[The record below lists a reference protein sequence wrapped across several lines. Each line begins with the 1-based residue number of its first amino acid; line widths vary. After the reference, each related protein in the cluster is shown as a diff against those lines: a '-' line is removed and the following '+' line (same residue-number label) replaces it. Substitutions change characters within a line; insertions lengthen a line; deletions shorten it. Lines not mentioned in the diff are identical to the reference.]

1 MNRTIKITT
10 SALVVGAALI
20 GLGLWKTIPSDMLSE
35 IALPNTWS
43 ANASSPA
50 TTQSPPSTP
59 PPVGAGL
66 PANASPRSTDQPP
79 VEAGLL
85 AMKSP
90 QTLERDGVSIALEVR
105 PLAEDGVL
113 REGEF
118 ADVRFR
124 ITDSASGQ
132 PLAGVAPGAWLDP
145 ETVAADQAQ
154 GREKS
159 CKSRVGVFLKSSIG
173 ARPMLDLNSYFLL
186 VMNRDAS
193 VSVVDPSVSVG
204 GITSTMSR
212 IDIKQPP
219 MDWTTPKDNKRVFV
233 SMPTAGEIAVIDSEQ
248 FKLLDSVPAGSNPV
262 RVALQPDERL
272 LWVGNNAKSAEASGV
287 TVIDARSLKPL
298 KHLAT
303 GAGHHEIA
311 FSKDSRYAF
320 VSNRDDG
327 TVSIIDIASLTISKQ
342 LKTGSHPL
350 SVAYS
355 PLSQAVYVADGKDGT
370 VTVIDTASLAVRRVI
385 QLKQGLGPMSF
396 SADGRFAIVLNTLEN
411 QASVIDAATNSL
423 IHDLDVSAEPFQIV
437 FTKAYAY
444 IRGLASAKVTMINL
458 SSLGEGR
465 KPITQGF
472 EAGPQAPRL
481 AGDLPLASSLAVS
494 RDDNAVFVVN
504 PVDNTTYFYAEGM
517 NAPMSGYPNRGQVA
531 RAALVIDRSLREV
544 EPGLYSARVKL
555 PVAGRFDVAFLLN
568 QPNIIHCFTAL
579 VEPSMNLARQPGVPK
594 VEFMLDKSTA
604 DLGSPYVVRF
614 RIVQGQ
620 QKTERSGVSDVK
632 VRYFRAP
639 SSKTRTVAALE
650 VGNGVYE
657 APVTLDQNGAW
668 YLHVRAAS
676 LGASFDDKTFA
687 SVRVLPGNAH

>member
-1 MNRTIKITT
+1 MNRTIKVAGC
-10 SALVVGAALI
+10 ALVVGLTLIWLGVWRTTPPAAL
-20 GLGLWKTIPSDMLSE
+20 SE
-35 IALPNTWS
+35 VALPDTWS
-43 ANASSPA
+43 
-50 TTQSPPSTP
+50 
-59 PPVGAGL
+59 G
-66 PANASPRSTDQPP
+66 
-79 VEAGLL
+79 
-85 AMKSP
+85 
-90 QTLERDGVSIALEVR
+90 QTLERDGVSVALEVR
-105 PLAEDGVL
+105 PLAQDGVL

-124 ITDSASGQ
+124 VTDSASGQ
-132 PLAGVAPGAWLDP
+132 PLSGVSPGAWLDP
-145 ETVAADQAQ
+145 EAVAADQAQ
-154 GREKS
+154 GRERS

-173 ARPMLDLNSYFLL
+173 ARPLLDMNSYYLL

-204 GITSTMSR
+204 GITSTMAR

-219 MDWTTPKDNKRVFV
+219 MDWVTPRDNKRVFI
-233 SMPTAGEIAVIDSEQ
+233 SMPTANEIAVIDSEQ
-248 FKLLDSVPAGSNPV
+248 FKLIDSVAAGSNPV
-262 RVALQPDERL
+262 RLALQPDERL
-272 LWVGNNAKSAEASGV
+272 LWVGNNAKSAEESGV
-287 TVIDARSLKPL
+287 TVIDTRSLKTL

-311 FSKDSRYAF
+311 FSKDSRFAF
-320 VSNRDDG
+320 VTNRDDG
-327 TVSIIDIASLTISKQ
+327 TVSLIDIASLTISKQ

-385 QLKQGLGPMSF
+385 KMKQGLGPMGF
-396 SADGRFAIVLNTLEN
+396 SADGRFGIVLNTLEN
-411 QASVIDAATNSL
+411 QASVIDAATDSL
-423 IHDLDVSAEPFQIV
+423 IHELDVSAEPYQVV

-458 SSLGEGR
+458 ASLGEGR
-465 KPITQGF
+465 TPISQGF

-531 RAALVIDRSLREV
+531 RAAMVIDRSLREV
-544 EPGLYSARVKL
+544 EPGLYSARIKL
-555 PVAGRFDVAFLLN
+555 PAAGRFDVAFLLN

-579 VEPSMNLARQPGVPK
+579 VEPDKTLALHPGVPK
-594 VEFMLDKSTA
+594 VEFMLDTSTA
-604 DLGSPYVVRF
+604 ALGSPYVVRF
-614 RIVQGQ
+614 RIVQGK
-620 QKTERSGVSDVK
+620 QKAQRSGVKDVQ

-639 SSKTRTVAALE
+639 TSRVQQVAALD
-650 VGNGVYE
+650 VGDGVYE

-687 SVRVLPGNAH
+687 SVRVLPGDAH

>member
-1 MNRTIKITT
+1 MNRTIIIAVW
-10 SALVVGAALI
+10 ALVVGLALI
-20 GLGLWKTIPSDMLSE
+20 WLGVWRASQPILLSDM
-35 IALPNTWS
+35 ALPNTWS
-43 ANASSPA
+43 KN
-50 TTQSPPSTP
+50 
-59 PPVGAGL
+59 
-66 PANASPRSTDQPP
+66 
-79 VEAGLL
+79 
-85 AMKSP
+85 
-90 QTLERDGVSIALEVR
+90 TLVRDGVSVAFELK
-105 PLAEDGVL
+105 PLAGNGVL

-124 ITDSASGQ
+124 VTDSASGQ
-132 PLAGVAPGAWLDP
+132 PLSGVAPGAWLDP

-154 GREKS
+154 GREQS

-173 ARPMLDLNSYFLL
+173 ARPLLDLNSYFLL

-204 GITSTMSR
+204 GITSTMAR

-219 MDWTTPKDNKRVFV
+219 MDWVTPRDNKRVFV
-233 SMPTAGEIAVIDSEQ
+233 SMPTAGEVAVIDSEQ
-248 FKLLDSVPAGSNPV
+248 FKLIDSVTAGSNPV
-262 RVALQPDERL
+262 RLALQPDERL
-272 LWVGNNAKSAEASGV
+272 LWVGNNAKTAEESGV
-287 TVIDARSLKPL
+287 TVIDTHSFKTL

-303 GAGHHEIA
+303 GAGHHEIT
-311 FSKDSRYAF
+311 FSKDSRHAF
-320 VSNRDDG
+320 VTNRDDG
-327 TVSIIDIASLTISKQ
+327 TLSIIDIASLTISQQ

-355 PLSQAVYVADGKDGT
+355 SLSQAVYVTDGKDGT
-370 VTVIDTASLAVRRVI
+370 VTVVDSSSLAVRRVI
-385 QLKQGLGPMSF
+385 KLKQGLGPMGF
-396 SADGRFAIVLNTLEN
+396 SADGRFGIVLNTLEN
-411 QASVIDAATNSL
+411 RASVIDAATDSL
-423 IHDLDVSAEPFQIV
+423 IHDLDVSAEPYQVV

-444 IRGLASAKVTMINL
+444 IRGLASAKVTMLNL
-458 SSLGEGR
+458 SSLGAGR
-465 KPITQGF
+465 APISQGF

-504 PVDNTTYFYAEGM
+504 PADNTTYFYAEGM

-531 RAALVIDRSLREV
+531 RAAMVIDRSLREV
-544 EPGLYSARVKL
+544 EPGLYSARIKL
-555 PVAGRFDVAFLLN
+555 PGAGRFDVAFLLN

-579 VEPSMNLARQPGVPK
+579 VEPDKNLNQHSGMPK
-594 VEFMLDKSTA
+594 VEFMLDKATA
-604 DLGSPYVVRF
+604 ALGSPYVVRF
-614 RIVQGQ
+614 RIVQGK
-620 QKTERSGVSDVK
+620 QKAQRSGVKDVQ

-639 SSKTRTVAALE
+639 TSRAQEVAALE

-687 SVRVLPGNAH
+687 SVRVLPGDAH

>member
-1 MNRTIKITT
+1 MNRTIRIA
-10 SALVVGAALI
+10 SGALVLGVALI
-20 GLGLWKTIPSDMLSE
+20 SLGVWRTVPPSMLSE
-35 IALPNTWS
+35 VALPNTWS
-43 ANASSPA
+43 G
-50 TTQSPPSTP
+50 QSLS
-59 PPVGAGL
+59 
-66 PANASPRSTDQPP
+66 
-79 VEAGLL
+79 
-85 AMKSP
+85 
-90 QTLERDGVSIALEVR
+90 RDGVSVALEVK
-105 PLAEDGVL
+105 PLAKDGVL

-118 ADVRFR
+118 ADVQFR
-124 ITDSASGQ
+124 VKDSTSGQ
-132 PLAGVAPGAWLDP
+132 PLSGVNPGAWLDP

-154 GREKS
+154 GREQS

-173 ARPMLDLNSYFLL
+173 ARPLLDLNSYFLL

-204 GITSTMSR
+204 GITSTMAR
-212 IDIKQPP
+212 IDLKQPP
-219 MDWTTPKDNKRVFV
+219 MDWVTPKDNKRVFL
-233 SMPTAGEIAVIDSEQ
+233 SMPTAGEVAVIDSEQ
-248 FKLLDSVPAGSNPV
+248 FKLLASVSAGSNPV

-272 LWVGNNAKSAEASGV
+272 LWVGNNASTADESGV
-287 TVIDARSLKPL
+287 TVIDTRSLKPL

-311 FSKDSRYAF
+311 FSKDSRFAF
-320 VSNRDDG
+320 VTNRDDG
-327 TVSIIDIASLTISKQ
+327 TLTIIDIASLTVSKQ

-355 PLSQAVYVADGKDGT
+355 PLSQAVYVADGQDGT
-370 VTVIDTASLAVRRVI
+370 VTVVDSASLAVRRVI
-385 QLKQGLGPMSF
+385 KAKQGLGPMGF
-396 SADGRFAIVLNTLEN
+396 SADGRFGIVLNTLEN
-411 QASVIDAATNSL
+411 QASVIDAATDSL
-423 IHDLDVSAEPFQIV
+423 IHELDVSAEPYQVV

-444 IRGLASAKVTMINL
+444 VRGLASAKVTMINL
-458 SSLGEGR
+458 SSLGQGR
-465 KPITQGF
+465 TPISQGF

-531 RAALVIDRSLREV
+531 RAAMVIDRSLREV
-544 EPGLYSARVKL
+544 EPGLYSARIKL
-555 PVAGRFDVAFLLN
+555 PSAGRFDVAFLLN

-579 VEPSMNLARQPGVPK
+579 VEPDPAIAQHPGVPQ

-604 DLGSPYVVRF
+604 TLGSPYVVRF

-620 QKTERSGVSDVK
+620 QQTRRSGVKDVQ

-639 SSKTRTVAALE
+639 TSRVQEVAALD
-650 VGNGVYE
+650 VGNGIYE

-676 LGASFDDKTFA
+676 LGANFDDKTFA
-687 SVRVLPGNAH
+687 SVRVLPGTAN

>member
-1 MNRTIKITT
+1 MSRTIKVAGC
-10 SALVVGAALI
+10 ALVVGLALI
-20 GLGLWKTIPSDMLSE
+20 WLGVWRTAPPDMLSKV
-35 IALPNTWS
+35 ALPDTWS
-43 ANASSPA
+43 G
-50 TTQSPPSTP
+50 QK
-59 PPVGAGL
+59 L
-66 PANASPRSTDQPP
+66 
-79 VEAGLL
+79 
-85 AMKSP
+85 K
-90 QTLERDGVSIALEVR
+90 RDGVSVALEVR

-113 REGEF
+113 REGGF

-124 ITDSASGQ
+124 VTDSASGQ
-132 PLAGVAPGAWLDP
+132 PLSGVNPGAWLDP
-145 ETVAADQAQ
+145 ESVAADKAQ
-154 GREKS
+154 GREHS

-173 ARPMLDLNSYFLL
+173 ARPLLDLNSYFLL

-204 GITSTMSR
+204 GITSTMAR

-219 MDWTTPKDNKRVFV
+219 MDWVTPRDNKRVFI
-233 SMPTAGEIAVIDSEQ
+233 SMPTADEIAVIDSEQ
-248 FKLLDSVPAGSNPV
+248 FKLIDSVAAGSNPV
-262 RVALQPDERL
+262 RLALQPDERL
-272 LWVGNNAKSAEASGV
+272 LWVGNNAKSAEESGV
-287 TVIDARSLKPL
+287 TVIDTRSLKTL

-303 GAGHHEIA
+303 GAGHHEIT
-311 FSKDSRYAF
+311 FSKDSRFAF
-320 VSNRDDG
+320 VTNRDDG
-327 TVSIIDIASLTISKQ
+327 TLSLIDIASLTISKQ

-370 VTVIDTASLAVRRVI
+370 VTVVDTASLAVRRVI
-385 QLKQGLGPMSF
+385 KMKQGLGPMGF
-396 SADGRFAIVLNTLEN
+396 SADGRFGIVLNTLEN
-411 QASVIDAATNSL
+411 QASVIDAATDSL
-423 IHDLDVSAEPFQIV
+423 IHELNVSTEPYQVV

-465 KPITQGF
+465 TPISQGF

-531 RAALVIDRSLREV
+531 RAAMVIDRSLREV
-544 EPGLYSARVKL
+544 EPGLYSARIKL
-555 PVAGRFDVAFLLN
+555 PAAGRFDVAFLLN

-579 VEPSMNLARQPGVPK
+579 VEPDKNLNPHAGVPK

-604 DLGSPYVVRF
+604 ALGSPYVVRF
-614 RIVQGQ
+614 RIVQGK
-620 QKTERSGVSDVK
+620 QKVQRIGVKDVQ

-639 SSKTRTVAALE
+639 TSRAQQVAALE
-650 VGNGVYE
+650 VGDGVYE
-657 APVTLDQNGAW
+657 APVTLDQHGAW

-676 LGASFDDKTFA
+676 LGASFDDKNFA
-687 SVRVLPGNAH
+687 SVRVLPGAAH

>member
-1 MNRTIKITT
+1 MSRTIKVAGC
-10 SALVVGAALI
+10 ALVVGLALI
-20 GLGLWKTIPSDMLSE
+20 WLGVWRTAPPDMLSKV
-35 IALPNTWS
+35 ALPDTWS
-43 ANASSPA
+43 G
-50 TTQSPPSTP
+50 QK
-59 PPVGAGL
+59 L
-66 PANASPRSTDQPP
+66 
-79 VEAGLL
+79 
-85 AMKSP
+85 K
-90 QTLERDGVSIALEVR
+90 RDGVSVALEVR

-113 REGEF
+113 REGGF

-124 ITDSASGQ
+124 VTDSASGQ
-132 PLAGVAPGAWLDP
+132 PLSGVNPGAWLDP
-145 ETVAADQAQ
+145 ESVAADKAQ
-154 GREKS
+154 GREHS

-173 ARPMLDLNSYFLL
+173 ARPLLDLNSYFLL

-204 GITSTMSR
+204 GITSTMAR

-219 MDWTTPKDNKRVFV
+219 MDWVTPRDNKRVFV
-233 SMPTAGEIAVIDSEQ
+233 SMPTADEIAVIDSEQ
-248 FKLLDSVPAGSNPV
+248 FKLIDSVAAGSNPV
-262 RVALQPDERL
+262 RLALQPDERL

-287 TVIDARSLKPL
+287 TVIDTRSFKTL

-311 FSKDSRYAF
+311 FSKDSRFAF
-320 VSNRDDG
+320 VTNRDDG
-327 TVSIIDIASLTISKQ
+327 TLSIIDIASLTISKQ
-342 LKTGSHPL
+342 LQTGSNPL

-370 VTVIDTASLAVRRVI
+370 VTVVDTASFAVRRVI
-385 QLKQGLGPMSF
+385 KMKQGLGPMGF
-396 SADGRFAIVLNTLEN
+396 SADGRFGIVLNTLEN
-411 QASVIDAATNSL
+411 QASVIDAATDSL
-423 IHDLDVSAEPFQIV
+423 IHELDVSAEPYQVV

-444 IRGLASAKVTMINL
+444 VRGLASAKVTMINL

-465 KPITQGF
+465 TPISQGF

-531 RAALVIDRSLREV
+531 RAAMVIDRSLREV
-544 EPGLYSARVKL
+544 EPGLYSARIKL
-555 PVAGRFDVAFLLN
+555 PPAGRFDVAFLLN
-568 QPNIIHCFTAL
+568 QPNIIHCFRAL
-579 VEPSMNLARQPGVPK
+579 VEPDKNLDPRAGVPK

-604 DLGSPYVVRF
+604 ALGSPYVVRF
-614 RIVQGQ
+614 RIVQGK
-620 QKTERSGVSDVK
+620 QKVQRSGVKDVQ

-639 SSKTRTVAALE
+639 TSRAQEVAALE
-650 VGNGVYE
+650 VADGVYE

-687 SVRVLPGNAH
+687 SVRVLPGDAH

>member
-1 MNRTIKITT
+1 MTRTIKLAGFALVAG
-10 SALVVGAALI
+10 SALI
-20 GLGLWKTIPSDMLSE
+20 WLGVWRTMPPDMLSE
-35 IALPNTWS
+35 VALPDTWS
-43 ANASSPA
+43 GQNLS
-50 TTQSPPSTP
+50 
-59 PPVGAGL
+59 
-66 PANASPRSTDQPP
+66 
-79 VEAGLL
+79 
-85 AMKSP
+85 
-90 QTLERDGVSIALEVR
+90 RDGVSVALEVK
-105 PLAEDGVL
+105 PLAKDGVL

-118 ADVRFR
+118 ADVQFR
-124 ITDSASGQ
+124 VNDSASGQ
-132 PLAGVAPGAWLDP
+132 PLSGVNPGAWLDP

-154 GREKS
+154 GREQS

-173 ARPMLDLNSYFLL
+173 ARPLLDLNSYFLL

-204 GITSTMSR
+204 GITSTMAR
-212 IDIKQPP
+212 INIKQPP
-219 MDWTTPKDNKRVFV
+219 MDWITPKDNKRVFV
-233 SMPTAGEIAVIDSEQ
+233 SMPTAGEVAVIDSEQ
-248 FKLLDSVPAGSNPV
+248 FKLLESVAAGSNPV

-272 LWVGNNAKSAEASGV
+272 LWVGNNASKAEESGV
-287 TVIDARSLKPL
+287 TVIDTRSLKPL

-311 FSKDSRYAF
+311 FSKDSRFAF
-320 VSNRDDG
+320 VTNRDDG
-327 TVSIIDIASLTISKQ
+327 TLSIIDIASLTLSKQ

-370 VTVIDTASLAVRRVI
+370 VTVVDGASLDVRRVI
-385 QLKQGLGPMSF
+385 KVRQGLGPMGF
-396 SADGRFAIVLNTLEN
+396 SADGRFGIVLNTLEN
-411 QASVIDAATNSL
+411 QASVIDAATDSL
-423 IHDLDVSAEPFQIV
+423 IHELDVSAEPYQVV

-444 IRGLASAKVTMINL
+444 VRGLASAKVTMINL
-458 SSLGEGR
+458 SSLGQGR
-465 KPITQGF
+465 TPISQGF

-531 RAALVIDRSLREV
+531 RAAMVIDRSLREV
-544 EPGLYSARVKL
+544 EPGLYSARIKL
-555 PVAGRFDVAFLLN
+555 PATGRFDVAFLLN

-579 VEPSMNLARQPGVPK
+579 VEPDKQLASHPGVPK

-604 DLGSPYVVRF
+604 ALGSPYVVRF

-620 QKTERSGVSDVK
+620 QKAQRSGVKDVQ

-639 SSKTRTVAALE
+639 TSRAQEVAALE
-650 VGNGVYE
+650 VGNGIYE

-676 LGASFDDKTFA
+676 LGANFDDKTFA
-687 SVRVLPGNAH
+687 SVRVLPGNAN

>member
-1 MNRTIKITT
+1 MNRTIKVAGC
-10 SALVVGAALI
+10 ALVVGLTLIWLGVWRTTPPAAL
-20 GLGLWKTIPSDMLSE
+20 SE
-35 IALPNTWS
+35 VALPDTWS
-43 ANASSPA
+43 
-50 TTQSPPSTP
+50 
-59 PPVGAGL
+59 G
-66 PANASPRSTDQPP
+66 
-79 VEAGLL
+79 
-85 AMKSP
+85 
-90 QTLERDGVSIALEVR
+90 QTLERDGVSVALEVR
-105 PLAEDGVL
+105 PLAQDGVL

-124 ITDSASGQ
+124 VTDSASGQ
-132 PLAGVAPGAWLDP
+132 PLSGVSPGAWLDP
-145 ETVAADQAQ
+145 EAVAADQAQ
-154 GREKS
+154 GRERS
-159 CKSRVGVFLKSSIG
+159 CKTRVGVFLKSSIG
-173 ARPMLDLNSYFLL
+173 ARPLLDMNSYYLL

-204 GITSTMSR
+204 GITSTMAR

-219 MDWTTPKDNKRVFV
+219 MDWVTPRDNKRVFI
-233 SMPTAGEIAVIDSEQ
+233 SMPTANEIAVIDSEQ
-248 FKLLDSVPAGSNPV
+248 FKLIDSVAAGSNPV
-262 RVALQPDERL
+262 RLALQPDERL
-272 LWVGNNAKSAEASGV
+272 LWVGNNAKSAEESGV
-287 TVIDARSLKPL
+287 TVIDTRSLKTL

-311 FSKDSRYAF
+311 FSKDSRFAF
-320 VSNRDDG
+320 VTNRDDG
-327 TVSIIDIASLTISKQ
+327 TVSLIDIASLTISKQ

-385 QLKQGLGPMSF
+385 KMKQGLGPMGF
-396 SADGRFAIVLNTLEN
+396 SADGRFGIVLNTLEN
-411 QASVIDAATNSL
+411 QASVIDAATDSL
-423 IHDLDVSAEPFQIV
+423 IHELDVSAEPYQVV

-458 SSLGEGR
+458 ASLGEGR
-465 KPITQGF
+465 TPISQGF

-531 RAALVIDRSLREV
+531 RAAMVIDRSLREV
-544 EPGLYSARVKL
+544 EPGLYSTRIKL
-555 PVAGRFDVAFLLN
+555 PAAGRFDVAFLLN
-568 QPNIIHCFTAL
+568 QPNIIHCFTAS
-579 VEPSMNLARQPGVPK
+579 VEPDKTLAQHPGVPK
-594 VEFMLDKSTA
+594 VEFMLDTSTA
-604 DLGSPYVVRF
+604 ALGSPYVVRF
-614 RIVQGQ
+614 RIVQGK
-620 QKTERSGVSDVK
+620 QKAQRSGVKDVQ
-632 VRYFRAP
+632 VHYFRAP
-639 SSKTRTVAALE
+639 TSRVQQVAALE
-650 VGNGVYE
+650 VDDGVYE

-687 SVRVLPGNAH
+687 SVRVLPGDAH

>member
-1 MNRTIKITT
+1 MSRTIGIAGCAFVVGV
-10 SALVVGAALI
+10 ALVW
-20 GLGLWKTIPSDMLSE
+20 LGVWRTAPPTLLSE
-35 IALPNTWS
+35 VALPDTWS
-43 ANASSPA
+43 SH
-50 TTQSPPSTP
+50 
-59 PPVGAGL
+59 
-66 PANASPRSTDQPP
+66 
-79 VEAGLL
+79 
-85 AMKSP
+85 K
-90 QTLERDGVSIALEVR
+90 LERDGVSVALEVR

-124 ITDSASGQ
+124 VSDSTSGQ
-132 PLAGVAPGAWLDP
+132 PLSGVNPGAWLDP
-145 ETVAADQAQ
+145 EAVAADQAQ
-154 GREKS
+154 GRERS

-173 ARPMLDLNSYFLL
+173 ARPLLDLNSYFLL

-204 GITSTMSR
+204 GITSTRAR

-219 MDWTTPKDNKRVFV
+219 MDWVTPKDNKRVFI
-233 SMPTAGEIAVIDSEQ
+233 SMPTAGEVAVIDSEQ
-248 FKLLDSVPAGSNPV
+248 FKLIDSVTAGNHPV

-272 LWVGNNAKSAEASGV
+272 LWVGNNASKAEESGV
-287 TVIDARSLKPL
+287 SVIDSHSLKPL
-298 KHLAT
+298 TYLAT
-303 GAGHHEIA
+303 GRGHHEIA
-311 FSKDSRYAF
+311 FSKDSRFAF

-327 TVSIIDIASLTISKQ
+327 TLSIIDIASLTISKQ
-342 LKTGSHPL
+342 LKTGSNPL

-355 PLSQAVYVADGKDGT
+355 ALSQAVYVADGKDGT
-370 VTVIDTASLAVRRVI
+370 VTVVDGASHDVRRVI
-385 QLKQGLGPMSF
+385 KIKQGLGPMGF
-396 SADGRFAIVLNTLEN
+396 STDGRFGIVLNTLEN
-411 QASVIDAATNSL
+411 QAAVIDVATDVL
-423 IHDLDVSAEPFQIV
+423 IHELDVSAEPYQVV

-444 IRGLASAKVTMINL
+444 VRGLASAKVTMINL

-465 KPITQGF
+465 TPISQGF

-531 RAALVIDRSLREV
+531 RAAMVIDRSLREV
-544 EPGLYSARVKL
+544 EPGVYSARIKL
-555 PVAGRFDVAFLLN
+555 PSAGRFDVAFLLN
-568 QPNIIHCFTAL
+568 QPNIIHCFTAR
-579 VEPSMNLARQPGVPK
+579 VEPDRSLAHPPGVAT
-594 VEFMLDKSTA
+594 VEFMLDKSIA
-604 DLGSPYVVRF
+604 ALGSPYTVRF

-620 QKTERSGVSDVK
+620 HKTLRSGVKDVQ

-639 SSKTRTVAALE
+639 TSRAREVAARE

-687 SVRVLPGNAH
+687 SVRVLPGDAH

>member
-1 MNRTIKITT
+1 MNRTIRIA
-10 SALVVGAALI
+10 SGALVIGVALVS
-20 GLGLWKTIPSDMLSE
+20 LGVWRTAPPSMLSKV
-35 IALPNTWS
+35 ALPDTWS
-43 ANASSPA
+43 GQNLS
-50 TTQSPPSTP
+50 
-59 PPVGAGL
+59 
-66 PANASPRSTDQPP
+66 
-79 VEAGLL
+79 
-85 AMKSP
+85 
-90 QTLERDGVSIALEVR
+90 RDGVSVALEVK
-105 PLAEDGVL
+105 PLAKDGVL

-118 ADVRFR
+118 ADVQFR
-124 ITDSASGQ
+124 VKDSTSGQ
-132 PLAGVAPGAWLDP
+132 PLSGVNPGAWLDP
-145 ETVAADQAQ
+145 ETIAADQAQ
-154 GREKS
+154 GREQS

-173 ARPMLDLNSYFLL
+173 ARPLLDLNSYFLL

-204 GITSTMSR
+204 GITSTMAR
-212 IDIKQPP
+212 IDLKQPP
-219 MDWTTPKDNKRVFV
+219 MDWITPKDNKRVFI
-233 SMPTAGEIAVIDSEQ
+233 SMPTAGEVAVIDSEQ
-248 FKLLDSVPAGSNPV
+248 FKLLESVSAGSNPV

-272 LWVGNNAKSAEASGV
+272 LWVGNNASTADESGV
-287 TVIDARSLKPL
+287 TVIDTRSLKTL

-311 FSKDSRYAF
+311 FSKDSRFAF
-320 VSNRDDG
+320 VTNRDDG
-327 TVSIIDIASLTISKQ
+327 TLSIIDIASLTVSKQ

-355 PLSQAVYVADGKDGT
+355 PLSQAVYVADGEDGT
-370 VTVIDTASLAVRRVI
+370 VTVVDSASLAVRRVI
-385 QLKQGLGPMSF
+385 KAKQGLGPMGF
-396 SADGRFAIVLNTLEN
+396 SADGRFGIVLNTLEN
-411 QASVIDAATNSL
+411 QASVIDAATDSL
-423 IHDLDVSAEPFQIV
+423 IHELDVSAEPYQVV

-444 IRGLASAKVTMINL
+444 VRGLASAKVTMINL
-458 SSLGEGR
+458 SSLGQGR
-465 KPITQGF
+465 TPISQGF

-531 RAALVIDRSLREV
+531 RAAMVIDRSLREV
-544 EPGLYSARVKL
+544 EPGLYSARIKL
-555 PVAGRFDVAFLLN
+555 PSAGRFDVAFLLN

-579 VEPSMNLARQPGVPK
+579 VEPDPSIAQHPGVPK

-604 DLGSPYVVRF
+604 ALGSPYVVRF

-620 QKTERSGVSDVK
+620 QKTRRSGVKDVQ

-639 SSKTRTVAALE
+639 TSRAQEVAALDM
-650 VGNGVYE
+650 GNGIYE

-676 LGASFDDKTFA
+676 LGANFDDKTFA
-687 SVRVLPGNAH
+687 SVRVLPGTAN